1 MHMATQSPTA
11 TTTITSER
19 GSEAMSLVVCSL
31 EPWSEVRRR
40 IRILVDEMVDLDPS
54 LQVLYVAP
62 AVDIPHQLKQGK
74 LQASGPRLERVHP
87 RIHVL
92 RPRKWLPRSI
102 GPFADRALERQ
113 VLHAVAELGLSEP
126 LVWVNDAGY
135 GPFALRTGW
144 PSLYDIT
151 DDWLLAPLP
160 PRQRARLEANEALLL
175 EHSGAVV
182 VCSGDLE
189 RTRGR
194 NRTVELIPNAV
205 DVEPYRTPHARPE
218 ALPPGPVAL
227 YVGTLHAERIDV
239 PLIVGLAESQPG
251 LQVVFVGPAMLPPEA
266 TAELQRLSNIH
277 LLGPVPY
284 DQIPAFMQH
293 ADIVIIPHLV
303 NPFTESLDP
312 IKAYESLAAGRP
324 TVATP
329 VAGFRGLGSPIV
341 IADRDHFTDAAADA
355 LAAAGTPGLPM
366 ASEDAAIPSWRQRAE
381 SMASVMDR
389 VRREGARR

>member
-1 MHMATQSPTA
+1 MATQSLGDSVA
-11 TTTITSER
+11 MTSER
-19 GSEAMSLVVCSL
+19 GSGAMSLVVCSL
-31 EPWSEVRRR
+31 EPWGQVRRR
-40 IRILVDEMVDLDPS
+40 MRILVDEIVDLDPS
-54 LQVLYVAP
+54 VQVLYVAP
-62 AVDIPHQLKQGK
+62 AVDTPHQLRHGK
-74 LQASGPRLERVHP
+74 LRHAAGPRLERVHP

-102 GPFADRALERQ
+102 GPFADRSLERQ
-113 VLHAVAELGLSEP
+113 ILSAFSQLGLHQP
-126 LVWVNDAGY
+126 LLWINDAGY
-135 GPFALRTGW
+135 AHLALRTGW

-151 DDWLLAPLP
+151 DDWLLAPLA
-160 PRQRARLEANEALLL
+160 PRQRARLESNENLLI
-175 EHSGAVV
+175 ERSEAVV
-182 VCSGDLE
+182 VCSSDLE
-189 RTRGR
+189 RSRGR
-194 NRTVELIPNAV
+194 TRTVELIPNGV
-205 DVEPYRTPHARPE
+205 DVALFRTPRARPP
-218 ALPPGPVAL
+218 ALPPAPVAL
-227 YVGTLHAERIDV
+227 YVGTLHVERLDV
-239 PLIVGLAESQPG
+239 RLVLELAGSRPD
-251 LQVVFVGPAMLPPEA
+251 LAVVLLGPNTLPPEVTA
-266 TAELQRLSNIH
+266 TLERVPNIH
-277 LLGPVPY
+277 LLGEFPY

-293 ADIVIIPHLV
+293 ADIVVIPHLV

-366 ASEDAAIPSWRQRAE
+366 AFEDTAIPSWRQRAE